1 MTWLFALCGLVVIAN
16 VYTMIPITGDVA
28 QALHASIGRTVWSS
42 SMFSIWY
49 AVGFLVFGPLS
60 HRFGRKQ
67 IIVSG
72 LLLLTLTTFLAG
84 FVHTAGQLVLLRAVQ
99 GFFAASFQPVAL
111 AYVFER
117 FPVEKKGTAISI
129 LSTGF
134 LMAGIAG
141 QVISSWVTE
150 RYGWSNVFVLFGT
163 LYGLGFFV
171 TWIILPAGEKPNRD
185 ARFLAAWKNMIV
197 LLRSPKLVGAY
208 SVTFTLSLAFVGMY
222 AAMGDYFI
230 FTYGLAPEQVL
241 HIRAMGMAGMLVS
254 PFAGRLIAR
263 FGVKRVL
270 AGGLAGAVCGL
281 LLESGM
287 PKVYEIAGSSVIFV
301 AGVSVLIPTF
311 IHLVGILGSRDR
323 SGAAALYTF
332 ILNLGASA
340 GPLLHPVGGFR
351 IITLLL
357 SGVLMVSMVISVTLR
372 LSAEPAAEQA
382 RMK

>member
-1 MTWLFALCGLVVIAN
+1 
-16 VYTMIPITGDVA
+16 
-28 QALHASIGRTVWSS
+28 
-42 SMFSIWY
+42 
-49 AVGFLVFGPLS
+49 
-60 HRFGRKQ
+60 
-67 IIVSG
+67 
-72 LLLLTLTTFLAG
+72 
-84 FVHTAGQLVLLRAVQ
+84 
-99 GFFAASFQPVAL
+99 
-111 AYVFER
+111 
-117 FPVEKKGTAISI
+117 
-129 LSTGF
+129 
-134 LMAGIAG
+134 MAGIAG